1 MEQKNYG
8 KTIELFFVNGTSD
21 GIVTAELSNW
31 SGRSV
36 KIPRINVKDY
46 DRGGICNVGVYL
58 LYCVEDDGSEKIY
71 VGEAEN
77 VSDRLKQHI
86 RDYQS
91 GKESFYWN
99 QAVVF
104 TDDRLDKAEIRYIEY
119 KLADIISSND
129 KTKLLTKSTYKNTA
143 LKDSQIAKAEEFID
157 NIKTLLGALGLKT
170 LNEVPKAT
178 AETIYFYCKGADSS
192 ATGFLSNEGFTV
204 MKGSKV
210 SSKTANSFKGAAYY
224 KLREKL
230 IEDQVI
236 VNGEFTKDYEFKAPS
251 AASSVV
257 LGRASNGK
265 DKWKTQNG
273 VKFADIKLE
282 V

>member
-31 SGRSV
+31 SGRAV
-36 KIPRINVKDY
+36 KIPRINVKEY
-46 DRGGICNVGVYL
+46 DRGGICNIGVYL
-58 LYCVEDDGSEKIY
+58 LYCIEEDGSEKIY

-86 RDYQS
+86 RDYQVE
-91 GKESFYWN
+91 KEAFYWN
-99 QAVVF
+99 QAVAF
-104 TDDRLDKAEIRYIEY
+104 TDDRLDKAEIRYIE
-119 KLADIISSND
+119 KRIAEIIMAID
-129 KTKLLTKSTYKNTA
+129 KSKLLTKITYKNIA
-143 LKDSQIAKAEEFID
+143 LKESQIAKSEEFIN

-178 AETIYFYCKGADSS
+178 AETTYFYCKGNDSF

-204 MKGSKV
+204 MKGSKI
-210 SSKTANSFKGAAYY
+210 STKTASSFKGTAYH
-224 KLREKL
+224 KLRERL
-230 IEDQVI
+230 IENQVI
-236 VNGEFTKDYEFKAPS
+236 VDREFTKDYEFKAPS
-251 AASSVV
+251 AASSVI

-265 DKWKTQNG
+265 DKWRTQKG
-273 VKFADIKLE
+273 VKFADVELE

>member
-36 KIPRINVKDY
+36 KIPRIYVKDY
-46 DRGGICNVGVYL
+46 DRGGVCNVGVYL

-104 TDDRLDKAEIRYIEY
+104 TDDRLDKAEIRYIEHN
-119 KLADIISSND
+119 LVDLISSID
-129 KTKLLTKSTYKNTA
+129 KSKLLTKNTYKNTS
-143 LKDSQIAKAEEFID
+143 LKDSQIAKAEEFIY

-170 LNEVPKAT
+170 LNEVPQAT
-178 AETIYFYCKGADSS
+178 SETIYFYCHGIDSS

-204 MKGSKV
+204 TKGSKI
-210 SSKTANSFKGAAYY
+210 STRTANSFEGTAYY
-224 KLREKL
+224 KLRQRL
-230 IEDQVI
+230 IEDQI
-236 VNGEFTKDYEFKAPS
+236 IIDGEFVKDYEFKAPS

-265 DKWKTQNG
+265 DKWKTKNG
-273 VKFADIKLE
+273 VKFADISLE